1 MFYRVFLL
9 TAWKFGFLW
18 NFNLIN
24 CTLNL
29 FETVKLH
36 CTSGKLPYIR
46 YLINVRPSSLELREG
61 YIPVHVSDC
70 LNLDP
75 FFTKELFSM
84 VFFRLYAPVQAR
96 YDS

>member
-1 MFYRVFLL
+1 MELQ
-9 TAWKFGFLW
+9 
-18 NFNLIN
+18 FN
-24 CTLNL
+24 
-29 FETVKLH
+29 KLH
-36 CTSGKLPYIR
+36 FKFFWNSEATSGKLPYIR